1 MILILILKYE
11 SLIENG
17 ASKNDKRENGCE
29 EDVYPAFCT
38 FSILVFIEKK
48 FYGGDEDIINHDNDA
63 LRERVADLEKK
74 VQDQADEI
82 VCLRGTLADVLR
94 RVTQLEGR
102 AVIITS
108 NNVPTPVKSSFSS
121 NALPCKPSN
130 INYQRQIT
138 SPTTNS
144 NSHHTTPQTP
154 GQPNRRLS
162 HYPSS
167 GSLHSEGGHSSSSAS
182 PIPSPSPSITN
193 SRSSPSPRHTPS
205 PNRHISMSTSNLNSM
220 KKWSSS
226 QEYLTSNNNAS
237 TKDAVLMQEEG
248 IVKLYL
254 RGRPIALHIPTDYL
268 QDYSLNKVNNPPSQR
283 LKLEW
288 VYGYRGRDCRSNLY
302 FLPTGEMV
310 YFIASVVV
318 LYNVEDQI
326 QRHYMGHTDDIKCL
340 ALHPN
345 KLLIATGQVASTD
358 RRERRPHVRIW
369 DSVSLNTL
377 HVIGAGE
384 FERAVCCVAFSHAD
398 GGALLCVID
407 ESVEHTLSLWDW
419 QKGEKGHKI
428 TETKSAT
435 ETVLAAEFHPMDRHT
450 LITIGRSHIYFWDT
464 EGGTLAKKLGL
475 FEKQD
480 KPRYVLCIS
489 FTETGELLTG
499 DSNGNILVWSR
510 GSNKVARAIYNAHDG
525 GVFSIC
531 SMKDGTFLSGGGRD
545 RRIIEWD
552 HALSR
557 TGREAKLPEQTG
569 GIRALAQGKGSM
581 LLVGTTKNCILQ
593 GTLSLNFSLVVQG
606 HTEEIWALAVHP
618 NQSQF
623 ISGGHDHY
631 IHLWDTMSHSVVWS
645 KDIGES
651 VQSACFSPD
660 GSVVALATTSGRWSV
675 LDATTRQ
682 IYSMH
687 ADGSEVID
695 CIKYSPD
702 GRFLAVGSHD
712 NYIYVYQVDDEYK
725 KYNRIGRCMGHSSF
739 ITHLDWS
746 DDSTYIQTNSGDYE
760 QLFWNAGV
768 CRQVSNMSIARD
780 LKWTTQTCTIG
791 FSVLGIWP
799 ENADGSDV
807 NTASRSHNQKLVA
820 TGDDFGKVNIYS
832 YPACQ
837 PKSPHHSYGGH
848 SSHVTNVDFTPDDTR
863 LISLGGR
870 DCSIMQWA
878 LT

>member
-1 MILILILKYE
+1 MARIHVTYGENSTLGVHLAARNKTRYE
-11 SLIENG
+11 LLVSVTL
-17 ASKNDKRENGCE
+17 
-29 EDVYPAFCT
+29 PARP
-38 FSILVFIEKK
+38 LVRC
-48 FYGGDEDIINHDNDA
+48 EDILNHDNDA
-63 LRERVADLEKK
+63 LGERVADLEKK
-74 VQDQADEI
+74 VQEQADEI

-108 NNVPTPVKSSFSS
+108 NNVPAPIKSTMPG
-121 NALPCKPSN
+121 NTLPYRPSN
-130 INYQRQIT
+130 VSYQRQAT

-144 NSHHTTPQTP
+144 VNSHHTPTTPQTP
-154 GQPNRRLS
+154 GHPGRKLS

-205 PNRHISMSTSNLNSM
+205 PSRHISMSTSNLNAM

-226 QEYLTSNNNAS
+226 QEYLTSNNNSRRITSGSLFNLNVRSS
-237 TKDAVLMQEEG
+237 TPNQTRHGTKEAILMQEEG
-248 IVKLYL
+248 IVKMYL
-254 RGRPIALHIPTDYL
+254 RGRPLAIHIPTEYL
-268 QDYSLNKVNNPPSQR
+268 QDYSLNKVNNAPSQR

-326 QRHYMGHTDDIKCL
+326 QRHYLGHTDDIKCL

-345 KLLIATGQVASTD
+345 KLLIATGQVASID

-369 DSVSLNTL
+369 DSVSLHTL
-377 HVIGAGE
+377 HIIGAGE

-435 ETVLAAEFHPMDRHT
+435 ETVLAAEFHPMDRHM
-450 LITIGRSHIYFWDT
+450 LITVGKNHIHFWDT

-499 DSNGNILVWSR
+499 DSNGNILIWSR
-510 GSNKVARAIYNAHDG
+510 GSNRVSRTVYNAHDG

-545 RRIIEWD
+545 RRIVEWD
-552 HALSR
+552 HTLSR

-569 GIRALAQGKGSM
+569 GVRALAQGKGSM

-593 GTLSLNFSLVVQG
+593 GTLSLNFSLIVQG
-606 HTEEIWALAVHP
+606 HTEELWALAVHP
-618 NQSQF
+618 SQSQF

-645 KDIGES
+645 KDIGEA
-651 VQSACFSPD
+651 VQSACYSPD
-660 GSVVALATTSGRWSV
+660 GSVIALAT
-675 LDATTRQ
+675 
-682 IYSMH
+682 
-687 ADGSEVID
+687 
-695 CIKYSPD
+695 
-702 GRFLAVGSHD
+702 
-712 NYIYVYQVDDEYK
+712 
-725 KYNRIGRCMGHSSF
+725 
-739 ITHLDWS
+739 
-746 DDSTYIQTNSGDYE
+746 
-760 QLFWNAGV
+760 
-768 CRQVSNMSIARD
+768 
-780 LKWTTQTCTIG
+780 
-791 FSVLGIWP
+791 
-799 ENADGSDV
+799 
-807 NTASRSHNQKLVA
+807 
-820 TGDDFGKVNIYS
+820 
-832 YPACQ
+832 
-837 PKSPHHSYGGH
+837 
-848 SSHVTNVDFTPDDTR
+848 
-863 LISLGGR
+863 
-870 DCSIMQWA
+870 
-878 LT
+878 

>member
-1 MILILILKYE
+1 MKIHFKDN
-11 SLIENG
+11 NG
-17 ASKNDKRENGCE
+17 EASNSEG
-29 EDVYPAFCT
+29 
-38 FSILVFIEKK
+38 
-48 FYGGDEDIINHDNDA
+48 EDIINHDNDA
-63 LRERVADLEKK
+63 LRERVSDLEKK

-94 RVTQLEGR
+94 RVSQLEGR

-108 NNVPTPVKSSFSS
+108 NNVPPTKTTVTN
-121 NALPCKPSN
+121 NAIPYRPSN
-130 INYQRQIT
+130 VSYQRQAT

-144 NSHHTTPQTP
+144 INHHTPTTPQTP
-154 GQPNRRLS
+154 GHPGRRLS

-182 PIPSPSPSITN
+182 PIPSPSPSVTN

-205 PNRHISMSTSNLNSM
+205 PSRHISMSTSNLNSM

-226 QEYLTSNNNAS
+226 QEYLTSPHNAS
-237 TKDAVLMQEEG
+237 TKEAILLQEEG

-254 RGRPIALHIPTDYL
+254 RGRPIAINIPTDYL
-268 QDYSLNKVNNPPSQR
+268 QDYCLNKVNSPPTQR

-326 QRHYMGHTDDIKCL
+326 QRHYTGHTDDIKCL

-345 KLLIATGQVASTD
+345 KLLVATGQVASID
-358 RRERRPHVRIW
+358 KRERRPHVRIW

-377 HVIGAGE
+377 HIIGAGD

-407 ESVEHTLSLWDW
+407 ESVEHTLSIWDW

-450 LITIGRSHIYFWDT
+450 LITVGRNHIHFWDT
-464 EGGTLAKKLGL
+464 EGGTLVKKLGL

-499 DSNGNILVWSR
+499 DSNGNILVWAR
-510 GSNKVARAIYNAHDG
+510 GSNRVSRTVYNAHDG

-545 RRIIEWD
+545 RRIVEWD
-552 HALSR
+552 HTLSR
-557 TGREAKLPEQTG
+557 TGREAKLPEQAG

-593 GTLSLNFSLVVQG
+593 GTLSLNFSLIVQG
-606 HTEEIWALAVHP
+606 HTEEIWGLAVHP
-618 NQSQF
+618 SQSQF

-645 KDIGES
+645 KDIGEA
-651 VQSACFSPD
+651 VQSACYSPD
-660 GSVVALATTSGRWSV
+660 GSVIALATTSGRWSV
-675 LDATTRQ
+675 IDATTRQ
-682 IYSMH
+682 VYSMH
-687 ADGSEVID
+687 ADGNEAID
-695 CIKYSPD
+695 SIKFSPD
-702 GRFLAVGSHD
+702 GRFLAIGSHD

-746 DDSTYIQTNSGDYE
+746 EDSTYIQTNSGDYE
-760 QLFWNAGV
+760 ILYWNAGV

-780 LKWTTQTCTIG
+780 IKWASQTCTLG

-807 NTASRSHNQKLVA
+807 NTCSRAHNQKLVA

-848 SSHVTNVDFTPDDTR
+848 SSHVTNVDFIPDDTR
-863 LISLGGR
+863 LVSLGGR

>member
-1 MILILILKYE
+1 MFE
-11 SLIENG
+11 
-17 ASKNDKRENGCE
+17 KRLNCV
-29 EDVYPAFCT
+29 EDLL
-38 FSILVFIEKK
+38 SQDREGL
-48 FYGGDEDIINHDNDA
+48 G
-63 LRERVADLEKK
+63 ERVGDLEKK
-74 VQDQADEI
+74 VQEQADEI
-82 VCLRGTLADVLR
+82 TCLRGTLADVLR
-94 RVTQLEGR
+94 RVSHLEGR
-102 AVIITS
+102 AVIVTS
-108 NNVPTPVKSSFSS
+108 NNIQPPKTPISNNHHAYKPTINYHHPHRPNHISPTSS
-121 NALPCKPSN
+121 NNPRKLN
-130 INYQRQIT
+130 
-138 SPTTNS
+138 
-144 NSHHTTPQTP
+144 
-154 GQPNRRLS
+154 

-182 PIPSPSPSITN
+182 PVPSPAPSVN
-193 SRSSPSPRHTPS
+193 SSRSPRHTPS
-205 PNRHISMSTSNLNSM
+205 PSRQISASTSNLNSM
-220 KKWSSS
+220 RKWSSSS
-226 QEYLTSNNNAS
+226 QEYLTSNNNVRRIAS
-237 TKDAVLMQEEG
+237 GSLFNLNMRSVTPNQGRHGTKDAILMQEEG
-248 IVKLYL
+248 IVKMYL

-268 QDYSLNKVNNPPSQR
+268 QDYTLNKVNTPPSQR

-326 QRHYMGHTDDIKCL
+326 QRHYLGHTDDIKCL

-345 KLLIATGQVASTD
+345 KLLVATGQVASNNKQ
-358 RRERRPHVRIW
+358 ERRPHVRIW

-377 HVIGAGE
+377 HIIGAGE
-384 FERAVCCVAFSHAD
+384 FERAVCCIAFSHAD
-398 GGALLCVID
+398 GGSMLCVVD

-428 TETKSAT
+428 TETKSAS
-435 ETVLAAEFHPMDRHT
+435 ETVLAAEFHPMDRHC
-450 LITIGRSHIYFWDT
+450 LITIGRGHIYFWDT

-480 KPRYVLCIS
+480 KPRYVLCVS

-510 GSNKVARAIYNAHDG
+510 GSNRVARAIYNAHDG

-545 RRIIEWD
+545 RRIVEWD
-552 HALSR
+552 HALNR

-569 GIRALAQGKGSM
+569 GVRALAQGKGSM
-581 LLVGTTKNCILQ
+581 LLVGTTKNSILQ

-606 HTEEIWALAVHP
+606 HTEEVWALAVHP

-623 ISGGHDHY
+623 LSGGHDHF

-645 KDIGES
+645 KNIGDS
-651 VQSACFSPD
+651 IQSACFSPD
-660 GSVVALATTSGRWSV
+660 GSVVALATTTGHWSV

-682 IYSMH
+682 VYSMH
-687 ADGSEVID
+687 ADGNEAID

-712 NYIYVYQVDDEYK
+712 NFIYVYQVDDEYK
-725 KYNRIGRCMGHSSF
+725 KYNRIGRCIGHSSF

-760 QLFWNAGV
+760 LLYWNAGV

-780 LKWTTQTCTIG
+780 LKWQTQTCTIG
-791 FSVLGIWP
+791 FSVFGIWP
-799 ENADGSDV
+799 ENADGSDI
-807 NTASRSHNQKLVA
+807 NTCSRSHNHKAIA

-837 PKSPHHSYGGH
+837 PKSPHHSYTAH

-863 LISLGGR
+863 LISLGGK
-870 DCSIMQWA
+870 DCSVMQWA

>member
-1 MILILILKYE
+1 MEDGIQDIL
-11 SLIENG
+11 
-17 ASKNDKRENGCE
+17 
-29 EDVYPAFCT
+29 
-38 FSILVFIEKK
+38 
-48 FYGGDEDIINHDNDA
+48 NHDNDA
-63 LRERVADLEKK
+63 LRERVSDLEKK

-108 NNVPTPVKSSFSS
+108 NNVPAPVKPLS
-121 NALPCKPSN
+121 NNSHPYKPSN
-130 INYQRQIT
+130 NYQRQIT
-138 SPTTNS
+138 SPTTNCI
-144 NSHHTTPQTP
+144 NSHVTPTTPQTP
-154 GQPNRRLS
+154 AHPGRRLS

-182 PIPSPSPSITN
+182 PIPSPSPSVTN
-193 SRSSPSPRHTPS
+193 NCRSSPSPRHTPS
-205 PNRHISMSTSNLNSM
+205 PSRHISMSTSNLNSM

-226 QEYLTSNNNAS
+226 QEYLTSNNNIS
-237 TKDAVLMQEEG
+237 TKDAVLMQDEG

-268 QDYSLNKVNNPPSQR
+268 QDYSLNKVNCPPSQR

-358 RRERRPHVRIW
+358 KRERRPHVRIW

-428 TETKSAT
+428 TETKSAS

-450 LITIGRSHIYFWDT
+450 LITIGKNHIYFWDT

-489 FTETGELLTG
+489 LTETGELLTG
-499 DSNGNILVWSR
+499 DSNGNILIWSR
-510 GSNKVARAIYNAHDG
+510 GSNRVTRTIYNAHDG

-545 RRIIEWD
+545 RRIVEWD

-569 GIRALAQGKGSM
+569 GVRALAQGKGSM

-593 GTLSLNFSLVVQG
+593 GTLSLNFSLIVQG

-618 NQSQF
+618 SQSQF
-623 ISGGHDHY
+623 ISGGHDHF
-631 IHLWDTMSHSVVWS
+631 IHMWDTMSHSVVWS
-645 KDIGES
+645 KDIGEA

-660 GSVVALATTSGRWSV
+660 GSVLALATSSGRWSV

-682 IYSMH
+682 VYSMH
-687 ADGSEVID
+687 ADGNEVID
-695 CIKYSPD
+695 CIRFSPD

-712 NYIYVYQVDDEYK
+712 NYIYVYQVDDECK

-746 DDSTYIQTNSGDYE
+746 EDSTYIQTSSGDYE
-760 QLFWNAGV
+760 LLYWNAGV

-780 LKWTTQTCTIG
+780 LKWQTQTCTIG

-807 NTASRSHNQKLVA
+807 NTCSRSHNQKLIA

-832 YPACQ
+832 FPACQ

>member
-1 MILILILKYE
+1 MRIHFKD
-11 SLIENG
+11 NG
-17 ASKNDKRENGCE
+17 QASGSDG
-29 EDVYPAFCT
+29 
-38 FSILVFIEKK
+38 
-48 FYGGDEDIINHDNDA
+48 EDILNHDNDA
-63 LRERVADLEKK
+63 LRERVSDLEKK

-108 NNVPTPVKSSFSS
+108 NNVPAPVKPLS
-121 NALPCKPSN
+121 NNSHPYKPSN
-130 INYQRQIT
+130 NYQRQIT
-138 SPTTNS
+138 SPTTNCI
-144 NSHHTTPQTP
+144 NSHVTPTTPQTP
-154 GQPNRRLS
+154 AHPGRRLS

-182 PIPSPSPSITN
+182 PIPSPSPSVTN
-193 SRSSPSPRHTPS
+193 NCRSSPSPRHTPS
-205 PNRHISMSTSNLNSM
+205 PSRHISMSTSNLNSM

-226 QEYLTSNNNAS
+226 QEYLTSNNNIS
-237 TKDAVLMQEEG
+237 TKDAVLMQDEG

-268 QDYSLNKVNNPPSQR
+268 QDYSLNKVNCPPSQR

-358 RRERRPHVRIW
+358 KRERRPHVRIW

-428 TETKSAT
+428 TETKSAS

-450 LITIGRSHIYFWDT
+450 LITIGKNHIYFWDT

-489 FTETGELLTG
+489 LTETGELLTG
-499 DSNGNILVWSR
+499 DSNGNILIWSR
-510 GSNKVARAIYNAHDG
+510 GSNRVTRTIYNAHDG

-545 RRIIEWD
+545 RRIVEWD

-569 GIRALAQGKGSM
+569 GVRALAQGKGSM

-593 GTLSLNFSLVVQG
+593 GTLSLNFSLIVQG

-618 NQSQF
+618 SQSQF
-623 ISGGHDHY
+623 ISGGHDHF
-631 IHLWDTMSHSVVWS
+631 IHMWDTMSHSVVWS
-645 KDIGES
+645 KDIGEA

-660 GSVVALATTSGRWSV
+660 GSVLALATSSGRWSV

-682 IYSMH
+682 VYSMH
-687 ADGSEVID
+687 ADGNEVID
-695 CIKYSPD
+695 CIRFSPD

-712 NYIYVYQVDDEYK
+712 NYIYVYQVDDECK

-746 DDSTYIQTNSGDYE
+746 EDSTYIQTSSGDYE
-760 QLFWNAGV
+760 LLYWNAGV

-780 LKWTTQTCTIG
+780 LKWQTQTCTIG

-807 NTASRSHNQKLVA
+807 NTCSRSHNQKLIA

-832 YPACQ
+832 FPACQ

>member
-1 MILILILKYE
+1 MKIHFKDN
-11 SLIENG
+11 NG
-17 ASKNDKRENGCE
+17 EASNSEG
-29 EDVYPAFCT
+29 
-38 FSILVFIEKK
+38 
-48 FYGGDEDIINHDNDA
+48 EDIINHDNDA
-63 LRERVADLEKK
+63 LRERVSDLEKK

-94 RVTQLEGR
+94 RVSQLEGR

-108 NNVPTPVKSSFSS
+108 NNVPPTKTTVTN
-121 NALPCKPSN
+121 NAIPYRPSN
-130 INYQRQIT
+130 VSYQRQAT

-144 NSHHTTPQTP
+144 INHHTPTTPQTP
-154 GQPNRRLS
+154 GHPGRRLS

-182 PIPSPSPSITN
+182 PIPSPSPSVTN

-205 PNRHISMSTSNLNSM
+205 PSRHISMSTSNLNSM

-226 QEYLTSNNNAS
+226 QEYLTSPHNAS
-237 TKDAVLMQEEG
+237 TKEAILLQEEG

-254 RGRPIALHIPTDYL
+254 RGRPIAINIPTDYL
-268 QDYSLNKVNNPPSQR
+268 QDYCLNKVNSPPTQR

-326 QRHYMGHTDDIKCL
+326 QRHYTGHTDDIKCL

-345 KLLIATGQVASTD
+345 KLLVATGQVASID
-358 RRERRPHVRIW
+358 KRERRPHVRIW

-377 HVIGAGE
+377 HIIGAGD

-407 ESVEHTLSLWDW
+407 ESVEHTLSIWDW

-450 LITIGRSHIYFWDT
+450 LITVGRNHIHFWDT
-464 EGGTLAKKLGL
+464 EGGTLVKKLGL

-499 DSNGNILVWSR
+499 DSNGNILVWAR
-510 GSNKVARAIYNAHDG
+510 GSNRVSRTVYNAHDG

-545 RRIIEWD
+545 RRIVEWD
-552 HALSR
+552 HTLSR
-557 TGREAKLPEQTG
+557 TGREAKLPEQAG

-593 GTLSLNFSLVVQG
+593 GTLSLNFSLIVQG
-606 HTEEIWALAVHP
+606 HTEEIWGLAVHP
-618 NQSQF
+618 SQSQF

-645 KDIGES
+645 KDIGEA
-651 VQSACFSPD
+651 VQSACYSPD
-660 GSVVALATTSGRWSV
+660 GSVIALATTSGRWSV
-675 LDATTRQ
+675 IDATTRQ
-682 IYSMH
+682 VYSMH
-687 ADGSEVID
+687 ADGNEAID
-695 CIKYSPD
+695 LIKFSPD
-702 GRFLAVGSHD
+702 GRFLAIGSHD

-746 DDSTYIQTNSGDYE
+746 EDSTYIQTNSGDYE
-760 QLFWNAGV
+760 ILYWNAGV

-780 LKWTTQTCTIG
+780 IKWASQTCTLG

-807 NTASRSHNQKLVA
+807 NTCSRAHNQKLVA

-848 SSHVTNVDFTPDDTR
+848 SSHVTNVDFIPDDTR
-863 LISLGGR
+863 LVSLGGR

>member
-1 MILILILKYE
+1 MKIHFKD
-11 SLIENG
+11 NG
-17 ASKNDKRENGCE
+17 EAASSDG
-29 EDVYPAFCT
+29 
-38 FSILVFIEKK
+38 
-48 FYGGDEDIINHDNDA
+48 EDIINHDNDA
-63 LRERVADLEKK
+63 LRDRVADLEKK
-74 VQDQADEI
+74 VQEQADEI

-121 NALPCKPSN
+121 NTLPSKPSN

-144 NSHHTTPQTP
+144 NSHHPTPQTP
-154 GQPNRRLS
+154 VQPNRRLS

-226 QEYLTSNNNAS
+226 QEYLTSSNNARRVTTGS
-237 TKDAVLMQEEG
+237 LFNLNMRSVTPNHARHGTKDAVLMQEEG

-288 VYGYRGRDCRSNLY
+288 
-302 FLPTGEMV
+302 
-310 YFIASVVV
+310 
-318 LYNVEDQI
+318 
-326 QRHYMGHTDDIKCL
+326 
-340 ALHPN
+340 
-345 KLLIATGQVASTD
+345 
-358 RRERRPHVRIW
+358 PHVRIW

-398 GGALLCVID
+398 GGSLLCVID

-428 TETKSAT
+428 TETK
-435 ETVLAAEFHPMDRHT
+435 
-450 LITIGRSHIYFWDT
+450 
-464 EGGTLAKKLGL
+464 
-475 FEKQD
+475 KQD
-480 KPRYVLCIS
+480 KPRYVLCMS

-510 GSNKVARAIYNAHDG
+510 GSNKVARTIYNAHDG

-552 HALSR
+552 HALTR

-581 LLVGTTKNCILQ
+581 LLVGTTRNCILQ

-623 ISGGHDHY
+623 ITGGHDHY

-645 KDIGES
+645 KDIGEA

-682 IYSMH
+682 VYSMH
-687 ADGSEVID
+687 ADGSEAID
-695 CIKYSPD
+695 CVKFSPD

-760 QLFWNAGV
+760 LLFWNAGV

-780 LKWTTQTCTIG
+780 IKWNTQTCTIG

-807 NTASRSHNQKLVA
+807 NTCSRSHSHKLLA

-832 YPACQ
+832 YPSCQ

>member
-1 MILILILKYE
+1 MEDGIQDIL
-11 SLIENG
+11 
-17 ASKNDKRENGCE
+17 
-29 EDVYPAFCT
+29 
-38 FSILVFIEKK
+38 
-48 FYGGDEDIINHDNDA
+48 NHDNDA
-63 LRERVADLEKK
+63 LRERVSDLEKK

-108 NNVPTPVKSSFSS
+108 NNVPAPVKPLS
-121 NALPCKPSN
+121 NNSHPYKPSN
-130 INYQRQIT
+130 NYQRQIT
-138 SPTTNS
+138 SPTTNCI
-144 NSHHTTPQTP
+144 NSHVTPTTPQTP
-154 GQPNRRLS
+154 AHPGRRLS

-182 PIPSPSPSITN
+182 PIPSPSPSVTN
-193 SRSSPSPRHTPS
+193 NCRSSPSPRHTPS
-205 PNRHISMSTSNLNSM
+205 PSRHISMSTSNLNSM

-226 QEYLTSNNNAS
+226 QEYLTSNNNIS
-237 TKDAVLMQEEG
+237 TKDAVLMQDEG

-268 QDYSLNKVNNPPSQR
+268 QDYSLNKVNCPPSQR

-358 RRERRPHVRIW
+358 KRERRPRISRRPHVRIW

-428 TETKSAT
+428 TETKSAS

-450 LITIGRSHIYFWDT
+450 LITIGKNHIYFWDT

-489 FTETGELLTG
+489 LTETGELLTG
-499 DSNGNILVWSR
+499 DSNGNILIWSR
-510 GSNKVARAIYNAHDG
+510 GSNRVTRTIYNAHDG

-545 RRIIEWD
+545 RRIVEWD

-569 GIRALAQGKGSM
+569 GVRALAQGKGSM

-593 GTLSLNFSLVVQG
+593 GTLSLNFSLIVQG

-618 NQSQF
+618 SQSQF
-623 ISGGHDHY
+623 ISGGHDHF
-631 IHLWDTMSHSVVWS
+631 IHMWDTMSHSVVWS
-645 KDIGES
+645 KDIGEA

-660 GSVVALATTSGRWSV
+660 GSVLALATSSGRWSV

-682 IYSMH
+682 VYSMH
-687 ADGSEVID
+687 ADGNEVID
-695 CIKYSPD
+695 CIRFSPD

-712 NYIYVYQVDDEYK
+712 NYIYVYQVDDECK

-746 DDSTYIQTNSGDYE
+746 EDSTYIQTSSGDYE
-760 QLFWNAGV
+760 LLYWNAGV

-780 LKWTTQTCTIG
+780 LKWQTQTCTIG

-807 NTASRSHNQKLVA
+807 NTCSRSHNQKLIA

-832 YPACQ
+832 FPACQ

>member
-1 MILILILKYE
+1 MRIHFKD
-11 SLIENG
+11 NG
-17 ASKNDKRENGCE
+17 QASGSDG
-29 EDVYPAFCT
+29 
-38 FSILVFIEKK
+38 
-48 FYGGDEDIINHDNDA
+48 EDILNHDNDA
-63 LRERVADLEKK
+63 LRERVSDLEKK

-108 NNVPTPVKSSFSS
+108 NNVPAPVKPLS
-121 NALPCKPSN
+121 NNSHPYKPSN
-130 INYQRQIT
+130 NYQRQIT
-138 SPTTNS
+138 SPTTNCI
-144 NSHHTTPQTP
+144 NSHVTPTTPQTP
-154 GQPNRRLS
+154 AHPGRRLS

-182 PIPSPSPSITN
+182 PIPSPSPSVTN
-193 SRSSPSPRHTPS
+193 NCRSSPSPRHTPS
-205 PNRHISMSTSNLNSM
+205 PSRHISMSTSNLNSM

-226 QEYLTSNNNAS
+226 QEYLTSNNNIS
-237 TKDAVLMQEEG
+237 TKDAVLMQDEG

-268 QDYSLNKVNNPPSQR
+268 QDYSLNKVNCPPSQR

-358 RRERRPHVRIW
+358 KRERRPRISRRPHVRIW

-428 TETKSAT
+428 TETKSAS

-450 LITIGRSHIYFWDT
+450 LITIGKNHIYFWDT

-489 FTETGELLTG
+489 LTETGELLTG
-499 DSNGNILVWSR
+499 DSNGNILIWSR
-510 GSNKVARAIYNAHDG
+510 GSNRVTRTIYNAHDG

-545 RRIIEWD
+545 RRIVEWD

-569 GIRALAQGKGSM
+569 GVRALAQGKGSM

-593 GTLSLNFSLVVQG
+593 GTLSLNFSLIVQG

-618 NQSQF
+618 SQSQF
-623 ISGGHDHY
+623 ISGGHDHF
-631 IHLWDTMSHSVVWS
+631 IHMWDTMSHSVVWS
-645 KDIGES
+645 KDIGEA

-660 GSVVALATTSGRWSV
+660 GSVLALATSSGRWSV

-682 IYSMH
+682 VYSMH
-687 ADGSEVID
+687 ADGNEVID
-695 CIKYSPD
+695 CIRFSPD

-712 NYIYVYQVDDEYK
+712 NYIYVYQVDDECK

-746 DDSTYIQTNSGDYE
+746 EDSTYIQTSSGDYE
-760 QLFWNAGV
+760 LLYWNAGV

-780 LKWTTQTCTIG
+780 LKWQTQTCTIG

-807 NTASRSHNQKLVA
+807 NTCSRSHNQKLIA

-832 YPACQ
+832 FPACQ

>member
-1 MILILILKYE
+1 MRLNYEVVFVMIFHTHIVKNNRLN
-11 SLIENG
+11 NG
-17 ASKNDKRENGCE
+17 
-29 EDVYPAFCT
+29 
-38 FSILVFIEKK
+38 KK
-48 FYGGDEDIINHDNDA
+48 EDIINHDNEA

-138 SPTTNS
+138 SPTTN

-154 GQPNRRLS
+154 AQPNRRLS

-268 QDYSLNKVNNPPSQR
+268 QDYSLNKVNNPSSQR

-326 QRHYMGHTDDIKCL
+326 QRHYLGHTDDIKCL

-557 TGREAKLPEQTG
+557 TGREAKSNVKHQVTIP
-569 GIRALAQGKGSM
+569 
-581 LLVGTTKNCILQ
+581 
-593 GTLSLNFSLVVQG
+593 
-606 HTEEIWALAVHP
+606 
-618 NQSQF
+618 
-623 ISGGHDHY
+623 D
-631 IHLWDTMSHSVVWS
+631 
-645 KDIGES
+645 
-651 VQSACFSPD
+651 FSPTKK
-660 GSVVALATTSGRWSV
+660 VYTLHQWSSNCV
-675 LDATTRQ
+675 PQNPGVPRIT
-682 IYSMH
+682 INKS
-687 ADGSEVID
+687 
-695 CIKYSPD
+695 
-702 GRFLAVGSHD
+702 
-712 NYIYVYQVDDEYK
+712 K
-725 KYNRIGRCMGHSSF
+725 K
-739 ITHLDWS
+739 
-746 DDSTYIQTNSGDYE
+746 
-760 QLFWNAGV
+760 
-768 CRQVSNMSIARD
+768 
-780 LKWTTQTCTIG
+780 
-791 FSVLGIWP
+791 
-799 ENADGSDV
+799 
-807 NTASRSHNQKLVA
+807 KL
-820 TGDDFGKVNIYS
+820 
-832 YPACQ
+832 
-837 PKSPHHSYGGH
+837 
-848 SSHVTNVDFTPDDTR
+848 
-863 LISLGGR
+863 
-870 DCSIMQWA
+870 
-878 LT
+878 